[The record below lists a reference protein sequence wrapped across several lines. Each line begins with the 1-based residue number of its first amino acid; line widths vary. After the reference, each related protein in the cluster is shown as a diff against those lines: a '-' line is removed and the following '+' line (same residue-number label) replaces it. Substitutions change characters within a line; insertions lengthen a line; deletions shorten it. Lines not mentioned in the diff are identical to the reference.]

1 MKINVDL
8 RNFNKLSRQ
17 IQSELAQVP
26 REAHRHFRDI
36 TPIRNGN
43 ARRRTRLSGNKI
55 VADYGYAGR
64 LDEGASRQAPD
75 GMSEPTIEHIEQNIM
90 PKIIRRLNRG

>member
-1 MKINVDL
+1 MNVDL
-8 RNFNKLSRQ
+8 RNFNKLSRR
-17 IQSELAQVP
+17 IESEFARVP
-26 REAHRHFRDI
+26 AEAHKHFKDI

-64 LDEGASRQAPD
+64 LDEGASRQAPE
-75 GMSEPTIEHIEQNIM
+75 GMSDPTIEHIQEVIM
-90 PKIIRRLNRG
+90 PKVLRRINRG